1 MLKEDKSYITERDMM
16 LIENGYAELD
26 LYGIRIR
33 REYTEAEKAEN
44 LRMSNLL
51 SREMWLIRCEESQKK
66 NSAEVEGILE
76 KLKHDFYIYNLD
88 IDDLQSF
95 IKDKWDLYFWC
106 NCDGENKRDYSY
118 VTLSFNKKKT
128 LQERYDDLERLKAAV
143 KRIDTGSVSFTIQ
156 FTSTQDS
163 EKIKETAKK
172 YFDQIKGFV
181 MYHGQVGRIKEHP
194 SCDYIF
200 LKKGA
205 KKKGYQVT
213 PEEMVYQYLSE
224 ADEKISA

>member
-1 MLKEDKSYITERDMM
+1 MLKEDKSYISGMYMT
-16 LIENGYAELD
+16 LVENGYAELD
-26 LYGIRIR
+26 LYGIRIQ
-33 REYTEAEKAEN
+33 REYNEAEKAEN

-51 SREMWLIRCEESQKK
+51 SREAWLVRCEERRKK
-66 NSAEVEGILE
+66 NSTEVEEILE
-76 KLKHDFYIYNLD
+76 NLKHDFYIYSLD
-88 IDDLQSF
+88 SDDMESF
-95 IKDKWDLYFWC
+95 VDKWDLYFWC
-106 NCDGENKRDYSY
+106 NCDSDNKRDYSY
-118 VTLSFNKKKT
+118 VTLNFNKKT

-143 KRIDTGSVSFTIQ
+143 KRIDTDSISFTIQ

-163 EKIKETAKK
+163 DKIKETAKK

-181 MYHGQVGRIKEHP
+181 TYDGQVGRIKEHP

-213 PEEMVYQYLSE
+213 PEEMVYRYLSE